1 MNEND
6 KPQEL
11 RIKYKNYFE
20 NLLSNSSAPALIDET
35 NVYQEANPVPR
46 KILFDMIKENQLE
59 GSRLEGKENF
69 KAFYDAVK
77 AGKHGLIL
85 MEHYSNFDLPEILY
99 MLETEGSEWAK
110 DLSSRIIPIAG
121 MKLNEA
127 NPLVRAWTE
136 GFSRI
141 VIYPSRSL
149 NSVENSSVSEEEK
162 KAEEAKAKKIN
173 FAAMR
178 AMDACKKRGE
188 VILVFPAGTRY
199 RPGRPETKRG
209 LREIDSYLRL
219 FDIMILVS
227 NNGNCLRFNPEDTEN
242 MLRDLVCKDEKI
254 LCASPVIDCKTFRND
269 VLSQLPAD
277 DPDPKQKTVD
287 KIMEILEAQH
297 DEIEK
302 IRNVHEY
309 F

>member
-46 KILFDMIKENQLE
+46 KILFDMIQENQLE

-77 AGKHGLIL
+77 AGKRGLIL

-136 GFSRI
+136 GFSRV

-269 VLSQLPAD
+269 VLSKLPAD

-287 KIMEILEAQH
+287 KVMEILDAQH